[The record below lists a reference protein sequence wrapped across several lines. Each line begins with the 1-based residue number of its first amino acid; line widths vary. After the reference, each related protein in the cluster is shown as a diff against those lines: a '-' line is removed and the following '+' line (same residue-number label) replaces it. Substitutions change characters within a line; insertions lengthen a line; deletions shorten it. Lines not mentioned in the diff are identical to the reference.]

1 MLLQTAEISSVLV
14 HKLFKVTCYSKLE
27 SVESQVWKNKTHFGR
42 YLTVMFE
49 VILPA
54 IIDSKV
60 YIKVF
65 KAFVPKHSFML

>member
-1 MLLQTAEISSVLV
+1 MQIIQSYMLL
-14 HKLFKVTCYSKLE
+14 KLE
-27 SVESQVWKNKTHFGR
+27 SVESQVGENKTNFGR

-65 KAFVPKHSFML
+65 KAFVPKNSFML